1 MENSHTDSANN
12 GISLF
17 DWQTPLLFGE
27 PRGLQSFPLGTW
39 LESHQ
44 REATPQSQ
52 SMDLQK
58 ANMLRKLNIAFAIGK
73 LLHHLKDSVSS
84 YSQDELL
91 RLCCVDNF
99 SVCFPGPTG
108 ENGFDVL
115 MGIDMIAPPLS
126 IKVIMKSFGGSDER
140 QGDIDTIIT
149 RHSPF
154 CCARVAPRDGMND
167 NDICYVFGRLLHFIF
182 LGGAPTVGGDTTVLS
197 LPENNL
203 AQSPIDNFSRQIQDN
218 HHTMNSFLRS
228 LSISPSAF
236 GMNDASSLSE
246 TTHPETSRPAKC
258 SRVPTHTSIAYSQ
271 VVSSQVYRLVR
282 DLLDCQNALD
292 SIYRSDNAYQSLDAA
307 IEDIH
312 MLLLHPVRFVG
323 QGVNQWL
330 SPITTMYGR
339 SSEAECI
346 LNAYCRVASS
356 GRSEAFIIRGFSG

>member
-1 MENSHTDSANN
+1 M
-12 GISLF
+12 G
-17 DWQTPLLFGE
+17 
-27 PRGLQSFPLGTW
+27 
-39 LESHQ
+39 
-44 REATPQSQ
+44 
-52 SMDLQK
+52 
-58 ANMLRKLNIAFAIGK
+58 
-73 LLHHLKDSVSS
+73 
-84 YSQDELL
+84 
-91 RLCCVDNF
+91 
-99 SVCFPGPTG
+99 G
-108 ENGFDVL
+108 ENN
-115 MGIDMIAPPLS
+115 
-126 IKVIMKSFGGSDER
+126 
-140 QGDIDTIIT
+140 Q
-149 RHSPF
+149 
-154 CCARVAPRDGMND
+154 
-167 NDICYVFGRLLHFIF
+167 
-182 LGGAPTVGGDTTVLS
+182 
-197 LPENNL
+197 
-203 AQSPIDNFSRQIQDN
+203 AQNPIDNFSRQIQDN

-258 SRVPTHTSIAYSQ
+258 SRVPTHTSIASQ

-312 MLLLHPVRFVG
+312 MLLLHPVRFVC

-339 SSEAECI
+339 SSEAESI